1 VAAAVF
7 SLHIYAVSY
16 NEVLSDLVVVT
27 VQSDTDFDRAVLMQV
42 FKVQVCGGD
51 WHPRLLSGILERQVL
66 SSVTSN
72 NHGNSAAGVGRCT
85 RMFYYT
91 VIDYTKV

>member
-1 VAAAVF
+1 VF

-51 WHPRLLSGILERQVL
+51 GRPRILSDMLEPCAELR
-66 SSVTSN
+66 
-72 NHGNSAAGVGRCT
+72 H
-85 RMFYYT
+85 T
-91 VIDYTKV
+91 VSTN